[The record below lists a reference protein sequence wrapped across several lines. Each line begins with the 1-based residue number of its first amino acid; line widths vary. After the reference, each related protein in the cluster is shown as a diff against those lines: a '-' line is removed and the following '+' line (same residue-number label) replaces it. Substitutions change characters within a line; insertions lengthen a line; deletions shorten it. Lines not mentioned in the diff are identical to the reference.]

1 MLPIKRISSFVARC
15 MLYYLILVAGW
26 SGLMEGYRA
35 AFLAGGNLLFCRFGS
50 AGAVSF
56 EPLESAGRTFDTQ
69 LVLSLLRP
77 PFARGELD
85 MASDY
90 TGYRPT
96 VFLIAL
102 VLATPIP
109 WSRRLRALA
118 WGLLGITA
126 FVALRLELRLLDAF
140 SDDNALALYAPSPF
154 WKATLNALVLILVKA
169 PMGHYM
175 IPTFVWALV
184 AFRRGDWVG
193 LFGDRPE
200 AKERTTRSTR

>member
-1 MLPIKRISSFVARC
+1 MLPIKRISGFVARC

-26 SGLMEGYRA
+26 SGLSQGYRA

-56 EPLESAGRTFDTQ
+56 EPLESAGRSFDTQ
-69 LVLSLLRP
+69 LVLSIRRP

-85 MASDY
+85 MTS
-90 TGYRPT
+90 TSMGYRPT
-96 VFLIAL
+96 AFLVAL

-118 WGLLGITA
+118 WGLVGITA

-140 SDDNALALYAPSPF
+140 SDNNALALYAPAPF
-154 WKATLNALVLILVKA
+154 WKATLKALVLILVKA
-169 PMGHYM
+169 PMSHYM

-184 AFRRGDWVG
+184 AFRRGDWVQ
-193 LFGDRPE
+193 LFGDRHDS
-200 AKERTTRSTR
+200 KERTTRSTR